1 MFLKLNAVAAK
12 PHLPVNQVWSAIATY
27 FRQQRQRSRDRLI
40 LLNLNDHD
48 LRDLGLTRPRNN
60 RSHRTY

>member
-1 MFLKLNAVAAK
+1 MLLRFTAVAAR
-12 PHLPVNQVWSAIATY
+12 PHLQINQVWSTVAAY
-27 FRQQRQRSRDRLI
+27 FRQQIERSRDRRI

-48 LRDLGLTRPRNN
+48 LRDLGLTRLQNN

>member
-12 PHLPVNQVWSAIATY
+12 PHLQVTQVWSAVAAY
-27 FRQQRQRSRDRLI
+27 FRQQRERSRDRRI

-48 LRDLGLTRPRNN
+48 LRDLGLTRPQNN

>member
-1 MFLKLNAVAAK
+1 MLLKPNIAATK
-12 PHLPVNQVWSAIATY
+12 LYLPVNRSWSAIVAF
-27 FRQQRQRSRDRLI
+27 FRSRKQRSRDRHI

-48 LRDLGLTRPRNN
+48 LRDLGLARPLNV

>member
-1 MFLKLNAVAAK
+1 MLLKLNTVATK
-12 PHLPVNQVWSAIATY
+12 PHLPGNRAWSAIAAF
-27 FRQQRQRSRDRLI
+27 FRSRKQRSRDRHI

-48 LRDLGLTRPRNN
+48 LRDLGLTRPLNV